1 MLSVS
6 GDFLTATSAPVR
18 EWQAELKFYFD
29 GEGNPPVV
37 FEDDRIVDFDLLEES
52 AEESRN
58 PFGFVSSNELAMT
71 LVNDDRVFTPTNT
84 ASPYYGK
91 LKPNVKVEA
100 ELKLKVDDDPVTW
113 ESVPLG
119 TFWTGDWDAPSENV
133 HASVVGHDRLY
144 SLGEKELDL
153 VRVQSDLT
161 LYDMWV
167 NLFSFLGLGP
177 SDYEVDA
184 TLTQVIEIGW
194 YPKGRVKEAMQQMA
208 QGGACYVYVDRNN
221 KIRVVNARASSASVV
236 TLTDQDQIMD
246 IRVPQKHQ
254 DMRSAVEVSFI
265 RPTLGESKEILRVDD
280 IHLSSGTTTF
290 EFEFSP
296 GPVALLEQVSLL
308 RGTNVTIDEIH
319 YGTWGCRLTVT
330 APESEG
336 DPVEQIISVSA
347 RGRVVDRGVESITQV
362 DALVEAEIGEE
373 ILHVDTNYIQNVE
386 DATAFAVAL
395 LKLVSDPAPFV
406 NVLIRGNPALE
417 LSDTVTIDD
426 PTDKVPTVE
435 GVIRR
440 ATLRYSGGLEGEL
453 STIKRVLLT

>member
-29 GEGNPPVV
+29 GESNPPVV

-119 TFWTGDWDAPSENV
+119 TFRTGDWDAPSENV

-167 NLFSFLGLGP
+167 NLFTFLGLSA

-194 YPKGRVKEAMQQMA
+194 YPKGRAKEAMQQMA
-208 QGGACYVYVDRNN
+208 QGGGCYVYVDRNN
-221 KIRVVNARASSASVV
+221 KIQVVNARASSASVV

-280 IHLSSGTTTF
+280 IELPSGTTTF
-290 EFEFSP
+290 EFEFSD
-296 GPVALLEQVSLL
+296 GPVALLEQVSVLK
-308 RGTNVTIDEIH
+308 GTNITIDSIH
-319 YGTWGCRLTVT
+319 YGTWGCRITIT
-330 APESEG
+330 APDSEG
-336 DPVEQIISVSA
+336 DPILQIISIAA
-347 RGRVVDRGVESITQV
+347 RGQVVDKGAAAVRVVN
-362 DALVEAEIGEE
+362 APVEAEIGEE
-373 ILHVDTNYIQNVE
+373 IFTLETNYIQSAE
-386 DATAFAVAL
+386 DATDFANAL
-395 LKLVSDPAPFV
+395 LALVSDPAPFV
-406 NVLIRGNPALE
+406 NVLIRANPALE

-426 PTDKVPTVE
+426 PSDKVPTVE
-435 GVIRR
+435 TVIRKS
-440 ATLRYSGGLEGEL
+440 TLRYMGGLDGEL
-453 STIKRVLLT
+453 STIKRVLLS